1 MRRWQILPAFLEEEV
16 NDLGTF
22 EGFSGDGRDSFETA
36 VRNAVDKVMSNG
48 LTGDPDGAIRA
59 WAQQLD
65 HLHGRASN
73 ADVDERVR
81 DQLRAGF
88 GGLHPGATGPQVRP
102 SQAFIVATL
111 LDIQAKLDQL
121 LGPSGGRP
129 TRRARPQALPPPP
142 E

>member
-1 MRRWQILPAFLEEEV
+1 MRVRQWQQILLPALNDEDV
-16 NDLGTF
+16 NHLGTI
-22 EGFSGDGRDSFETA
+22 EGISGNGRDSFETA
-36 VRNAVDKVMSNG
+36 VRSAVDKVMSNG

-73 ADVDERVR
+73 TADVDERVR

-102 SQAFIVATL
+102 SQAFIVETL

-121 LGPSGGRP
+121 LTS
-129 TRRARPQALPPPP
+129 LPPPQ